1 MKYDLFL
8 YAKDVTVYDAECGQC
23 SNILPPSSEAVG
35 PIPYIAGSRNNAYGK
50 TYITRSHLHFNNI
63 ITIIKMV
70 IRQEEQNINGNN
82 IFLTTITKLLSD
94 KKL

>member
-50 TYITRSHLHFNNI
+50 T
-63 ITIIKMV
+63 
-70 IRQEEQNINGNN
+70 
-82 IFLTTITKLLSD
+82 
-94 KKL
+94 